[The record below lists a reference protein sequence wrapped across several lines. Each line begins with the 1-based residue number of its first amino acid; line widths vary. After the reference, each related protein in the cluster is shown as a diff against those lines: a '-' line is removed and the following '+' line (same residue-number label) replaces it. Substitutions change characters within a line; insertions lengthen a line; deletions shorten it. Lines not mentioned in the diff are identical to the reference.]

1 MNAIPA
7 ASQSSAISDSASTI
21 GATSTTSSSSTSNDQ
36 GFAAALTSA
45 GPKSARKPTTNK
57 AQDGDPVGGQLPG
70 TGNISP
76 LPAASVAAAAA
87 AAATAAGNPANSAL
101 GGTAAI
107 SPAVNNAA
115 SRGAVNG
122 GAPIVV
128 ASAGAADPT
137 SAGSG
142 IDPQAAAATGM
153 ELPQDIALAHPQT
166 RAPNDDSGIA
176 ATAAAQAAAQA
187 APITAVTEDAAAAG
201 ALVTQSAVT
210 AQHMSATQIAG
221 ARVAALSDGAAAGTD
236 RARPASG
243 AAGKLNSVA
252 DATGNATTSGSASA
266 DGSATAGANT
276 EAWTANGAWTSTEVA
291 TAAAASAAAASA
303 AAANA
308 IPPSD
313 AAAANAAA
321 SPSISSDLT
330 KLAAAN
336 VSKVARPSGA
346 PVQGLGVLGV
356 RSASATA
363 GSEKA
368 PAESALA
375 GVGTVDKHASKD
387 AVDSSIS
394 GASGNAI
401 AGAAP
406 ATVNPA
412 GATATPTLKV
422 AAGVETAE
430 FGQGL
435 ADRVSWMVDNNLNG
449 AKLQVN
455 PAQLGPIE
463 VRIAVQGGHAQV
475 WLTSHSAV
483 TRDALESSS
492 PKLREMLGAQGFGQ
506 VSVDISQ
513 RSFQERSTH
522 AQPYDWRPTALDSSV
537 SAVQSSARS
546 LSRTSLGA
554 LDAYA

>member
-7 ASQSSAISDSASTI
+7 ASRSSAISDSASTI
-21 GATSTTSSSSTSNDQ
+21 GAASTTSSSSTANDQ
-36 GFAAALTSA
+36 DFAAALTSA

-57 AQDGDPVGGQLPG
+57 AQDGDHVGGQLPG
-70 TGNISP
+70 TGNVSP
-76 LPAASVAAAAA
+76 PPAASVAAAAA
-87 AAATAAGNPANSAL
+87 ASAATAAGNPANSAL

-107 SPAVNNAA
+107 GIAVNNAA
-115 SRGAVNG
+115 SRGAANG
-122 GAPIVV
+122 GAPIGV
-128 ASAGAADPT
+128 ASGGAAEPI

-142 IDPQAAAATGM
+142 FDPQAAVATEM
-153 ELPQDIALAHPQT
+153 ELPQDIALAHPIQT
-166 RAPNDDSGIA
+166 GGPNEDSGMA
-176 ATAAAQAAAQA
+176 ANARAQAAAQA
-187 APITAVTEDAAAAG
+187 APITAVTAAAG
-201 ALVTQSAVT
+201 ARVKQSAVT
-210 AQHMSATQIAG
+210 AQDMSATQIPG
-221 ARVAALSDGAAAGTD
+221 ARVAALSDGAAAGTN

-243 AAGKLNSVA
+243 ADGKLNSA
-252 DATGNATTSGSASA
+252 AGATGNATTSGSASA
-266 DGSATAGANT
+266 DGSAAAGANT
-276 EAWTANGAWTSTEVA
+276 EAWTDNGAWTSTA
-291 TAAAASAAAASA
+291 TATAVAASA

-308 IPPSD
+308 PSD
-313 AAAANAAA
+313 AGAANAAG
-321 SPSISSDLT
+321 SSSISSDWTILS
-330 KLAAAN
+330 AADAA
-336 VSKVARPSGA
+336 KAAGPSGA
-346 PVQGLGVLGV
+346 PVQALAVLGA
-356 RSASATA
+356 RPATA
-363 GSEKA
+363 TTGSEKA
-368 PAESALA
+368 RTESALA
-375 GVGTVDKHASKD
+375 GVGTVDKHASKGLVD
-387 AVDSSIS
+387 ASNS
-394 GASGNAI
+394 GAAGNGV

-406 ATVNPA
+406 ATVNA
-412 GATATPTLKV
+412 ASATATPTLKV
-422 AAGVETAE
+422 DAGVETAE

-522 AQPYDWRPTALDSSV
+522 AQPYDWTPKALDSSV

-546 LSRTSLGA
+546 LPHTSLGA